1 MGTIKK
7 GILGGFSGKVG
18 NVVGAS
24 WKGVDYIRSLPS
36 KVRNPRS
43 KGQVAQRTR
52 FSLIA
57 KFVRALLP
65 VIRVGF
71 KQSAG
76 AYNSAYSAA
85 VSYNVQNAVK
95 GEHPDFEIDFSN
107 AMLSK
112 GGLTGTYE
120 ATATR
125 EPGILNA
132 EWEPVA
138 RGNASVEDHVVI
150 AAYNPIK
157 EEAMYD
163 LHAASR
169 GDGSGELQLP
179 TAWDGD
185 EVEAFVMFISEDGKQ
200 VSDSVYTGRLEA
212 TAG

>member
-18 NVVGAS
+18 NVAGAS

-65 VIRVGF
+65 VIGVGF

-120 ATATR
+120 AMATR

-132 EWEPVA
+132 EWEPEA
-138 RGNASVEDHVVI
+138 RGNASVEDHVAI

-157 EEAMYD
+157 QEAMYD

>member
-120 ATATR
+120 AMATR

-132 EWEPVA
+132 EWEPEA
-138 RGNASVEDHVVI
+138 RGNASVEDHVAI

-157 EEAMYD
+157 QEAMYD

>member
-85 VSYNVQNAVK
+85 VSYNVHNAVK

-132 EWEPVA
+132 EWEPEA
-138 RGNASVEDHVVI
+138 RGNASVEDHVAI

-157 EEAMYD
+157 QEAMYD

>member
-132 EWEPVA
+132 EWEPEA
-138 RGNASVEDHVVI
+138 RGNASVEDHVAI

-157 EEAMYD
+157 QEAMYD

>member
-112 GGLTGTYE
+112 GALTGTYE

-132 EWEPVA
+132 EWEPEA
-138 RGNASVEDHVVI
+138 RGNASVEDHVAI

-157 EEAMYD
+157 QEAMYD

>member
-1 MGTIKK
+1 M
-7 GILGGFSGKVG
+7 
-18 NVVGAS
+18 VGAS

-76 AYNSAYSAA
+76 ANNSAYSAA
-85 VSYNVQNAVK
+85 VSYNVHNAVK
-95 GEHPDFEIDFSN
+95 GEHPDLEIDFSN

-112 GGLTGTYE
+112 GSLTGTYGV
-120 ATATR
+120 TATR

-132 EWEPVA
+132 EWEPGA
-138 RGNASVEDHVVI
+138 RGNASVEDHVAI

-157 EEAMYD
+157 QEAMYD

-200 VSDSVYTGRLEA
+200 VSDSVYTGRLEV

>member
-132 EWEPVA
+132 EWEPEA
-138 RGNASVEDHVVI
+138 RGNASVEDHVAI

-157 EEAMYD
+157 QEAMYD

-212 TAG
+212 PAG